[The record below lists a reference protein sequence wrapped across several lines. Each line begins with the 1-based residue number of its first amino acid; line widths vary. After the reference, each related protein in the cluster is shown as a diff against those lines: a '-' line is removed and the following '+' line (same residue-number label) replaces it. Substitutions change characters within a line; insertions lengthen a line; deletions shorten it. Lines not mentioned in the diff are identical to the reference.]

1 MTVLSIPQSNEGAVA
16 AEQNPAE
23 LDTTS
28 SFKGMK
34 YQRTLLFAMTAL
46 FVMGIA
52 TIVAAT
58 AVNNTVAILAETQ
71 LVDLVEEITASE
83 ARHILSMITG
93 GMVMPGMNV
102 GPDKSPEMI
111 MDSGDSTMMNQDQP
125 MSGDSMKMD
134 QVRQMSGEP
143 MTMNQDPLM
152 SMESAPLT
160 LEMLIGPTGLPA
172 QIDGLVSGLGV
183 VSTSLYSPVGEI
195 LWSTDSSALDQPN
208 TTTQGMELAIAGTL
222 SSVLVENREFIE
234 QDGSVIVMDVVETFV
249 PLRDS
254 MASPVVGV
262 LEINRKVGTELGTLV
277 DDTKS
282 TVVWTTVATMA
293 ALFVAL
299 VGFVVVSDR
308 MIYRSDQR
316 ELSLVKDRISELNR
330 ANEEAERARSLESH
344 NQELELLTS
353 QLIESQNQVARN
365 EKLAT
370 IGKMSAGIAHD
381 LRNPMGSIQNCAYML
396 NKELSAE
403 GAIDA
408 NPKLKRY
415 LEMIDN
421 QIVRSNGTITDL
433 MTFANPG
440 EIELVETHLDEVLKE
455 TLETIIKDDKI
466 TILEHYEPGLHPV
479 MGASSQL
486 QRIFQNLI
494 NNAQESMPDGGQLTI
509 TARNKG
515 DVVEIAFADTGIGI
529 SEEVVEKIFDPL
541 FTTKVKG
548 TGLGLA
554 VCEQIV
560 ERHGGTINVKPNEIP
575 PGGST
580 FEVILSAANVEPQS

>member
-1 MTVLSIPQSNEGAVA
+1 MTVLSIPQPNEGAVA

-28 SFKGMK
+28 SIKGMK

-46 FVMGIA
+46 LVMGIA
-52 TIVAAT
+52 TVVAAT
-58 AVNNTVAILAETQ
+58 AVNNTVASLAETQ

-102 GPDKSPEMI
+102 GPGESPQMV

-134 QVRQMSGEP
+134 QVRQMSGES
-143 MTMNQDPLM
+143 MTMNQDPPM

-195 LWSTDSSALDQPN
+195 LWSTDSSALDQPKV
-208 TTTQGMELAIAGTL
+208 TTQGMELAIAGTL
-222 SSVLVENREFIE
+222 SSVLMENREFIE

-308 MIYRSDQR
+308 MIYRSNQR

-396 NKELSAE
+396 NRELDAQ

-415 LEMIDN
+415 IEMIDH

-440 EIELVETHLDEVLKE
+440 AIELVETHLDEVLKE

-479 MGASSQL
+479 MGAASQL
-486 QRIFQNLI
+486 QRIFQNFI

-515 DVVEIAFADTGIGI
+515 DEVEIAFADTGIGI
-529 SEEVVEKIFDPL
+529 SEDVVGKIFDPL

-560 ERHGGTINVKPNEIP
+560 ERHGGTINVKRNEIP